1 MELLDEP
8 DRVMPGSNLF
18 IAAIWK
24 VYQKG
29 YRMTKGF
36 MELIWYPAK
45 VLTRRYKDITTW
57 KQAVKEEATRIPTF
71 YGANIGPTSSFR
83 GQRFIALLFFIIF
96 AVVHF
101 AAAYISIFPTF
112 HEAFVWIWSALVIF
126 IAPCGLV
133 IVYKTKLLR
142 KQMVTAKDG
151 IPLVLPYMLGIF
163 VFARIAI
170 FVLGFTTLRGL
181 PPEAVNT
188 IHWPKCILIFI
199 GN

>member
-36 MELIWYPAK
+36 IELIWYPAK
-45 VLTRRYKDITTW
+45 LLTRRYKDITTW

-83 GQRFIALLFFIIF
+83 GQRFIAILFFIIF

-101 AAAYISIFPTF
+101 AAAFISIFPTF
-112 HEAFVWIWSALVIF
+112 PEGFIWIWSATFIF
-126 IAPCGLV
+126 AVPLAFLFP
-133 IVYKTKLLR
+133 YKSKHLHKIR
-142 KQMVTAKDG
+142 VAR
-151 IPLVLPYMLGIF
+151 PLPLIF
-163 VFARIAI
+163 VLARIAI

-188 IHWPKCILIFI
+188 IHWPKFILIFI